1 MKTGAQADNRFQ
13 NDADKYAAY
22 LQTPEGRLRLELA
35 FANVQEF
42 LPVPA
47 GDNALRALDL
57 GCGTGATAVQL
68 ARQGFQVTLLDQSQA
83 MLDIAQRAALE
94 AGIERQ
100 ITPQCGDVTRL
111 PDLCAPQSFDVIL
124 CHNLLEYVDDPGA
137 ILRDVSRLMRNSSAI
152 LSLLV
157 RSQAGEVFKTA
168 IQTGDLAAA
177 GDALTSEWGQESL
190 YGGQARMFTL
200 EKMRDMM
207 KSASINVIAERG
219 VRVVSDYLP
228 PRVSRSEDYKRILK
242 LEGKLGRRAE
252 FVACARYMQFLA
264 HPLKEAA

>member
-13 NDADKYAAY
+13 NDAGKYAAY
-22 LQTPEGRLRLELA
+22 LQTPEGRLRLDLA

-42 LPVPA
+42 LPAPA

-57 GCGTGATAVQL
+57 GCGTGAISIRL

-83 MLDIAQRAALE
+83 MLEIAQRAALE
-94 AGIERQ
+94 AGVDRQ
-100 ITPQCGDVTRL
+100 ITPLCGDATRL
-111 PDLCAPQSFDVIL
+111 ADLCVAQSFDVIL
-124 CHNLLEYVDDPGA
+124 CHNILEYVDDPSA
-137 ILRDVSRLMRNSSAI
+137 ILRDVSQLMRNSKAT

-157 RSQAGEVFKTA
+157 RSQAGEVFKAA
-168 IQTGDLAAA
+168 IQNGDLAAA
-177 GDALTSEWGQESL
+177 GDALTSEWGKESL
-190 YGGQARMFTL
+190 YGGKARMFTL

-207 KSASINVIAERG
+207 KPALLNVIAERG

-228 PRVSRSEDYKRILK
+228 PGVSRNEGYKRILE